1 MTSMGVPR
9 PVRNLMRIAVL
20 CATLLGVGAALQ
32 PARAVLIRQ
41 SLAGSVGGSL
51 PLGPRLFEQL
61 WDVGYGFAGSIRV
74 RVAPRFHLNL
84 EVAYY
89 RHLSD
94 NGAFKEWIAREWP
107 NVTLSGYDLWV
118 LPVSLVAEVD
128 LFERGTTKPFL
139 LLGAGYDSFGTTDA
153 ALSGLGSD
161 QVVLPEAPDGAF
173 GMRIG
178 LGVRTPVALGV
189 TLFFDASYH
198 VSFTKGERTAFL
210 PIRGG
215 LQF

>member
-1 MTSMGVPR
+1 MVAIGDPRRFRNALQRALLCGVVSVVVMLPR
-9 PVRNLMRIAVL
+9 P
-20 CATLLGVGAALQ
+20 THAL
-32 PARAVLIRQ
+32 LIRQ
-41 SLAGSVGGSL
+41 SLAGSVGGTL
-51 PLGPRLFEQL
+51 PMGPTLFEQL
-61 WDVGYGFAGSIRV
+61 WDPGYGLAGSIRV
-74 RVAPRFHLNL
+74 RVLPRIHFNL

-94 NGAFKEWIAREWP
+94 NTAFKQYIGQTWP

-139 LLGAGYDSFGTTDA
+139 LAGAGYYNFGTTDA
-153 ALSGLGSD
+153 ALSGLGAD

-173 GMRIG
+173 GLQVGI
-178 LGVRTPVALGV
+178 GVRTPVALGV
-189 TLFFDASYH
+189 TLFLDASYH
-198 VSFTKGERTAFL
+198 VGFTSADATSFV
-210 PIRGG
+210 PIRAG